1 MTNPIC
7 LGDATS
13 SGGTVVSCQL
23 EGTHTLKGKT
33 PAVLG
38 DKATCPL
45 HLGEFAFV
53 EGHPRRRMNGIPLVL
68 QGWRAMPRMCRWPRP
83 KHRGISLLRGGWWLQ
98 FVTKKPT
105 LMSAFLWA
113 FSALKAADD
122 SGLEVGVKAI
132 RIGFVNSAHRL
143 VTGHRFQ

>member
-1 MTNPIC
+1 MSNPIC
-7 LGDATS
+7 LEDATS

-53 EGHPRRRMNGIPLVL
+53 EGHPRRRMNGIPVVL
-68 QGWRAMPRMCRWPRP
+68 QG
-83 KHRGISLLRGGWWLQ
+83 
-98 FVTKKPT
+98 
-105 LMSAFLWA
+105 
-113 FSALKAADD
+113 
-122 SGLEVGVKAI
+122 
-132 RIGFVNSAHRL
+132 HRL
-143 VTGHRFQ
+143 GCGCHGVSSNAQNVQVA

>member
-53 EGHPRRRMNGIPLVL
+53 EGHPRRRMNGIPVVL
-68 QGWRAMPRMCRWPRP
+68 QG
-83 KHRGISLLRGGWWLQ
+83 
-98 FVTKKPT
+98 
-105 LMSAFLWA
+105 
-113 FSALKAADD
+113 
-122 SGLEVGVKAI
+122 
-132 RIGFVNSAHRL
+132 HRL
-143 VTGHRFQ
+143 ACGCHGVASNAQNVRVA